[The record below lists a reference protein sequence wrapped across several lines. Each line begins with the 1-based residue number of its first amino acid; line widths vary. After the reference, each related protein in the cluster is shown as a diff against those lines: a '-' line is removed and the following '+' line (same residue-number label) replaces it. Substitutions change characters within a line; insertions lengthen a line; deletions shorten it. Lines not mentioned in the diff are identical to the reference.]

1 MKTKTAEEFVF
12 QMRMA
17 LESDHV
23 SSKLNEWIDLIF
35 GINSYGPKAEN
46 ANNVFHY
53 LTYEQ
58 NVDLSKRDK
67 ETES

>member
-1 MKTKTAEEFVF
+1 
-12 QMRMA
+12 MA